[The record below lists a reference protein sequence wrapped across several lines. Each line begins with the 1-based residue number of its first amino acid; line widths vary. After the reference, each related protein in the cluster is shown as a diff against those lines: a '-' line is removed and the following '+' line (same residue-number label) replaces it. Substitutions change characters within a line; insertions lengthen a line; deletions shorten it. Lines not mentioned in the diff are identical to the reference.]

1 MKFQS
6 FSNQLRPTSKISD
19 YLPSNVIDEIEF
31 NQSKLSQSFNNF
43 AAFNNNHFQQGHVSR
58 KNTTSTLSQVSN
70 QNLLFIQPQ
79 FFFNQMNPRSFSANQ
94 LPNQNLY
101 FNTNNQYD
109 YKFNSFNALHNTNSI
124 PFNPNAF
131 IPQIQNQLY
140 INQPPT
146 QNNNSITETQID
158 NLSNQNSII
167 NLFENSSPSIILQYI
182 KTSKGSRHLQKMINN
197 SPPSQFETDILVNV
211 ICPTIADVM
220 CDYYGNYFLQK
231 FFPYCSLNHRL
242 LFYSFIKPNFT
253 QIANNICGN
262 HSLQCL
268 ITLQNS
274 NEEMNIIK
282 ECIENNL
289 QSLAFGANSSHV
301 IQKVIKSIKENNRD
315 YINAFIIS
323 NLTELCVDPN
333 GICIVK
339 EFISRLENEFYIIAV
354 ASILELEV
362 NRLTYDQ
369 YGNFGIQEL
378 IKTFGKQYCQKI
390 INKIIE
396 HVFMFSISKF
406 SSNVVDCVIRYLY
419 QNDKQNFSKIVIKLI
434 FDENCLNEMFKNKY
448 STYVLENCLSL
459 LFSDDNS
466 NQDLCNLR
474 KSVYKMLMN
483 KTGINEKKKIY
494 QLLKTYASRG
504 L

>member
-6 FSNQLRPTSKISD
+6 FSNQIRPTSKISD
-19 YLPSNVIDEIEF
+19 YLPTNLFDDIEF
-31 NQSKLSQSFNNF
+31 NQTKQSQSFNNF
-43 AAFNNNHFQQGHVSR
+43 SSFNEVSNVSR
-58 KNTTSTLSQVSN
+58 RNTSSTLSQVSN
-70 QNLLFIQPQ
+70 QNLMFTQPQ
-79 FFFNQMNPRSFSANQ
+79 FFFNQMNTRSLSANQ
-94 LPNQNLY
+94 IQNQSIY
-101 FNTNNQYD
+101 FNNNQYD
-109 YKFNSFNALHNTNSI
+109 FKYNSFNSMFNFQQI
-124 PFNPNAF
+124 PFNNTLYV
-131 IPQIQNQLY
+131 PQIQNQLY
-140 INQPPT
+140 VNQTPIQ
-146 QNNNSITETQID
+146 QNKTITETQID
-158 NLSNQNSII
+158 TLSSQNSII
-167 NLFENSSPSIILQYI
+167 GLFENSSPSIIIQYI

-197 SPPSQFETDILVNV
+197 SPPSQFETDMLVN
-211 ICPTIADVM
+211 IISPIIADVM

-231 FFPYCSLNHRL
+231 FFPYCSINHRL

-274 NEEMNIIK
+274 KEEMNIIK
-282 ECIENNL
+282 ECIEQNL
-289 QSLAFGANSSHV
+289 QSLAYGANSSHV
-301 IQKVIKSIKENNRD
+301 VQKVIRSVKENNRD

-339 EFISRLENEFYIIAV
+339 EFISKLENEFYIIAV
-354 ASILELEV
+354 SSILELEV
-362 NRLTYDQ
+362 NKLSYDQ
-369 YGNFGIQEL
+369 YGNFGIQEI
-378 IKTFGKQYCQKI
+378 IKTFGTQYCRKI
-390 INKIIE
+390 INKIID

-434 FDENCLNEMFKNKY
+434 FDENCLTEMFKNKY

-466 NQDLCNLR
+466 DQDLCNLR

-494 QLLKTYASRG
+494 QLLETFSKRI
-504 L
+504 